1 MIFFLCFNNISIKM
15 ELFALFKLEKK
26 CLAPLT
32 AIVAEIYYMWVR
44 DKAALQDV
52 LNEEYSKETIIPI
65 IH

>member
-1 MIFFLCFNNISIKM
+1 MIFFLCFNNISINM
-15 ELFALFKLEKK
+15 ELSALFELEKE

-32 AIVAEIYYMWVR
+32 AVVAEIYYMSVR
-44 DKAALQDV
+44 DKVALQDV